1 VADGLLGWLERRAAR
16 PRPAGRHRR
25 WWIAALLLAAS
36 AGGIVAIRAAS
47 APRIVV
53 GSKNFTEQEILGEIA
68 AQQLE
73 RRLGAR
79 VTRTLDIGGTLLAHE
94 ALVAGEIDLYPE
106 YTGTALTAIL
116 KLPAATDPKA
126 VFDTVA
132 KEYRSRWKL
141 VWLSPLGFDDTFA
154 MVIRGGDARSS
165 GIATLSQAAQWKKG
179 WVLGVGY
186 EFLRRPDGLAGL
198 QKTYAL
204 PLEGTPKTMDLGLLY
219 AALEQGQVDLVAAN
233 STDGLLAE
241 RDFKVLEDDRKYF
254 PPYEA
259 AFVVNE
265 GLFSREPKARAA
277 LEELSGKLTTP
288 IMQRLNAQVVGKHR
302 RPTDVAAEFLD
313 SLYTRRAVP

>member
-1 VADGLLGWLERRAAR
+1 MDRAAFR
-16 PRPAGRHRR
+16 AAVAAG
-25 WWIAALLLAAS
+25 LSVTLAATGAI
-36 AGGIVAIRAAS
+36 AGCARGRAL
-47 APRIVV
+47 VV

-73 RRLGAR
+73 RRLGTR
-79 VTRTLDIGGTLLAHE
+79 VTRKLDIGGTLLAHE

-116 KLPAATDPKA
+116 KVPAATDPKV

-132 KEYRSRWKL
+132 REYRARWKL
-141 VWLSPLGFDDTFA
+141 VWLFPLGFNDTFA
-154 MVIRGGDARSS
+154 MVIRGADARSS
-165 GIATLSQAAQWKKG
+165 GIATLSQAAQRKKG

-219 AALEQGQVDLVAAN
+219 AALEQGQVDLVAGN

-241 RDFKVLEDDRKYF
+241 RDFKVLEDDKKYF

-265 GLFSREPKARAA
+265 SLFAKEPRARAA
-277 LEELSGKLTTP
+277 LEELCGKIATEV
-288 IMQRLNAQVVGKHR
+288 MQKLNNLVVGQHR
-302 RPTDVAAEFLD
+302 RPADVASEFLD
-313 SLYTRRAVP
+313 SLYSRRAVP

>member
-1 VADGLLGWLERRAAR
+1 MDRTTFRAS
-16 PRPAGRHRR
+16 
-25 WWIAALLLAAS
+25 LAAGIFFALAATCA
-36 AGGIVAIRAAS
+36 AGLTGCARG
-47 APRIVV
+47 RTLVV

-73 RRLGAR
+73 RRLGTR

-126 VFDTVA
+126 VFDTVV

-154 MVIRGGDARSS
+154 MVIRGVDARTS
-165 GIATLSQAAQWKKG
+165 GIATLSQAAQRRKG

-186 EFLRRPDGLAGL
+186 EFLHRPDGFAGL

-204 PLEGTPKTMDLGLLY
+204 PLEGTPRTMDLGLLY

-265 GLFSREPKARAA
+265 GLFSKEPKARAA
-277 LEELSGKLTTP
+277 LEELSGKLTTAT
-288 IMQRLNAQVVGKHR
+288 MQKLNGQVVGLHR
-302 RPTDVAAEFLD
+302 RPADVAAEFLD
-313 SLYTRRAVP
+313 GALGRHRPARP

>member
-1 VADGLLGWLERRAAR
+1 MDRAAFR
-16 PRPAGRHRR
+16 TAVAVGS
-25 WWIAALLLAAS
+25 IALAATCA
-36 AGGIVAIRAAS
+36 AGLTGCARGRAL
-47 APRIVV
+47 VV

-79 VTRTLDIGGTLLAHE
+79 VSRKLDIGGTLLAHE

-116 KLPAATDPKA
+116 KLPAATDPNA
-126 VFDTVA
+126 VFHTVA
-132 KEYRSRWKL
+132 NEYRARWKL
-141 VWLSPLGFDDTFA
+141 VWLPPLGFNDTFA
-154 MVIRGGDARSS
+154 MVIRGEDARST
-165 GIATLSQAAQWKKG
+165 GIGTLSQAAQRKRG

-186 EFLRRPDGLAGL
+186 EFLRRPDGFAGL

-204 PLEGTPKTMDLGLLY
+204 PLEGTPRTMDLGLLY
-219 AALEQGQVDLVAAN
+219 TALEGGQVDLVAAN

-259 AFVVNE
+259 AFVVRE
-265 GLFSREPKARAA
+265 GLFSREPNARAA
-277 LEELSGKLTTP
+277 LEELSGKLTTAA
-288 IMQRLNAQVVGKHR
+288 MQRLNGQVVGKHR
-302 RPTDVAAEFLD
+302 RPAEVAAEFLD
-313 SLYTRRAVP
+313 GALGGPGQGRP

>member
-1 VADGLLGWLERRAAR
+1 MDRAAFR
-16 PRPAGRHRR
+16 ATVAAGLSV
-25 WWIAALLLAAS
+25 ALATTFATACLTGCARS
-36 AGGIVAIRAAS
+36 RTV
-47 APRIVV
+47 VV

-73 RRLGAR
+73 RRLGTR

-154 MVIRGGDARSS
+154 MVIRGVEARTS
-165 GIATLSQAAQWKKG
+165 GVATLSQAAQRKKG

-186 EFLRRPDGLAGL
+186 EFLNRPDGFAGL

-204 PLEGTPKTMDLGLLY
+204 PLEGTPRTMDLGLLY

-241 RDFKVLEDDRKYF
+241 RDFKVLEDDRNYF

-259 AFVVNE
+259 AFVVRDE
-265 GLFSREPKARAA
+265 LFTRVPGARAA
-277 LEELSGKLTTP
+277 LEELSGQLTTAT
-288 IMQRLNAQVVGKHR
+288 MRKLNNLVVGKHR
-302 RPTDVAAEFLD
+302 RPADVAAEFLD
-313 SLYTRRAVP
+313 GARSRHRPARP

>member
-1 VADGLLGWLERRAAR
+1 
-16 PRPAGRHRR
+16 
-25 WWIAALLLAAS
+25 
-36 AGGIVAIRAAS
+36 
-47 APRIVV
+47 
-53 GSKNFTEQEILGEIA
+53 
-68 AQQLE
+68 
-73 RRLGAR
+73 
-79 VTRTLDIGGTLLAHE
+79 LLAHE

-154 MVIRGGDARSS
+154 MVIRGVEARTS
-165 GIATLSQAAQWKKG
+165 GIATLSQAAQRKKG

-186 EFLRRPDGLAGL
+186 EFLNRPDGFAGL

-204 PLEGTPKTMDLGLLY
+204 PLEGTPRTMDLGLLY

-259 AFVVNE
+259 AFVVRDE
-265 GLFSREPKARAA
+265 LFTRVPGARAA
-277 LEELSGKLTTP
+277 LEELSGQLTTAT
-288 IMQRLNAQVVGKHR
+288 MRKLNNLVVGKHR
-302 RPTDVAAEFLD
+302 RPADVAAEFLD
-313 SLYTRRAVP
+313 GARSRHHPALP

>member
-1 VADGLLGWLERRAAR
+1 MDRAAFR
-16 PRPAGRHRR
+16 AALAGLSVALVVTCAPAGLTGCARGKT
-25 WWIAALLLAAS
+25 L
-36 AGGIVAIRAAS
+36 
-47 APRIVV
+47 VV

-73 RRLGAR
+73 RRLGTR
-79 VTRTLDIGGTLLAHE
+79 VVRKLDIGGTLLAHE

-126 VFDTVA
+126 VFDTVTR
-132 KEYRSRWKL
+132 EYRSRWKL
-141 VWLSPLGFDDTFA
+141 DWLAPLGFNDTFA
-154 MVIRGGDARSS
+154 MVIRGADARSS
-165 GIATLSQAAQWKKG
+165 GIASLSQAAQRKKG

-186 EFLRRPDGLAGL
+186 EFLNRPDGLAGL

-219 AALEQGQVDLVAAN
+219 TALEGGQVDLVAGN
-233 STDGLLAE
+233 STDGILAT

-265 GLFSREPKARAA
+265 GLSSKEPRARAA
-277 LEELSGKLTTP
+277 LEELCGKIATEV
-288 IMQRLNAQVVGKHR
+288 MQKLNNLVVGQHR
-302 RPTDVAAEFLD
+302 RPADVASEFLD
-313 SLYTRRAVP
+313 DLAKRTSPADR

>member
-1 VADGLLGWLERRAAR
+1 MDRTAFRLAVAAGLSVALATTYGAGLTGCAR
-16 PRPAGRHRR
+16 
-25 WWIAALLLAAS
+25 
-36 AGGIVAIRAAS
+36 GGTL
-47 APRIVV
+47 VV

-73 RRLGAR
+73 RRLGTR
-79 VTRTLDIGGTLLAHE
+79 VTRKLDIGGTLLAHE

-132 KEYRSRWKL
+132 KEYRARWKL
-141 VWLSPLGFDDTFA
+141 VWLFPLGFNDTFA
-154 MVIRGGDARSS
+154 MVIRGTEARSS
-165 GIATLSQAAQWKKG
+165 GIATLSQAAQRKKG

-204 PLEGTPKTMDLGLLY
+204 PLEGSPKSMDLGLLY
-219 AALEQGQVDLVAAN
+219 TALEQGQVDLVAGN

-241 RDFKVLEDDRKYF
+241 RDFRVLEDDRKYF

-259 AFVVNE
+259 AFVM
-265 GLFSREPKARAA
+265 REDVFAKEPRARAA
-277 LEELSGKLTTP
+277 LEELTGRITTAT
-288 IMQRLNAQVVGKHR
+288 MQKLNAQVVGKHR
-302 RPTDVAAEFLD
+302 RPADVASEFLD
-313 SLYTRRAVP
+313 SLAGQPLPARH

>member
-1 VADGLLGWLERRAAR
+1 MDGAAFRAALA
-16 PRPAGRHRR
+16 AGVS
-25 WWIAALLLAAS
+25 AALAATLS
-36 AGGIVAIRAAS
+36 AAGLTSCSRGRAL
-47 APRIVV
+47 VV

-68 AQQLE
+68 SQQLE
-73 RRLGAR
+73 RKLGTR

-106 YTGTALTAIL
+106 YTGTALTSIL
-116 KLPAATDPKA
+116 KLPAATDPKT

-132 KEYRSRWKL
+132 REYRARWNL
-141 VWLSPLGFDDTFA
+141 VWLPPLGFNDTFA
-154 MVIRGGDARSS
+154 MVVRGADARSS
-165 GIATLSQAAQWKKG
+165 GIATLSQAARRKKG

-204 PLEGTPKTMDLGLLY
+204 PLEGSPRTMDLGLLY

-241 RDFKVLEDDRKYF
+241 RDFKVLEDDRRYF

-259 AFVVNE
+259 AFVVRE
-265 GLFSREPKARAA
+265 ALFAKDPRARAA
-277 LEELSGKLTTP
+277 LEELSGRIATEV
-288 IMQRLNAQVVGKHR
+288 MQRLNSLVVGRHR
-302 RPTDVAAEFLD
+302 RPAEVASEFLD
-313 SLYTRRAVP
+313 GIGSLRPARP

>member
-1 VADGLLGWLERRAAR
+1 MDRTTFRVAVAAGVSVALAGTLATASLTGCARSRA
-16 PRPAGRHRR
+16 
-25 WWIAALLLAAS
+25 L
-36 AGGIVAIRAAS
+36 
-47 APRIVV
+47 VV

-68 AQQLE
+68 AQLLE
-73 RRLGAR
+73 RRLGMR
-79 VTRTLDIGGTLLAHE
+79 VTRKLDIGGTLLAHE

-132 KEYRSRWKL
+132 REYRARWKL
-141 VWLSPLGFDDTFA
+141 VWLFPLGFNDTFA
-154 MVIRGGDARSS
+154 MVIRGAEARSS
-165 GIATLSQAAQWKKG
+165 GIATLSQAAQRKKG

-219 AALEQGQVDLVAAN
+219 AALEQGQVDLVAGN

-241 RDFKVLEDDRKYF
+241 RDFRVLEDDRKYF

-259 AFVVNE
+259 AFVV
-265 GLFSREPKARAA
+265 REDVFAKEPRARAA
-277 LEELSGKLTTP
+277 LEELTGRITTAT
-288 IMQRLNAQVVGKHR
+288 MQKLNAQVVGKHR
-302 RPTDVAAEFLD
+302 RPADVALEFLD
-313 SLYTRRAVP
+313 GAVGRDLPARP

>member
-1 VADGLLGWLERRAAR
+1 MDRAAFR
-16 PRPAGRHRR
+16 ATVALGLSVATCAAGLTGCARGRT
-25 WWIAALLLAAS
+25 L
-36 AGGIVAIRAAS
+36 
-47 APRIVV
+47 VV

-73 RRLGAR
+73 RRLGTR
-79 VTRTLDIGGTLLAHE
+79 VSRKLDIGGTLLAHE

-116 KLPAATDPKA
+116 KLPAATDRNA

-132 KEYRSRWKL
+132 KEYRARWKL
-141 VWLSPLGFDDTFA
+141 VWLFPLGFNDTFA
-154 MVIRGGDARSS
+154 MVVRGAEARSS
-165 GIATLSQAAQWKKG
+165 GLATLSQAAQRKKG

-186 EFLRRPDGLAGL
+186 EFLRRPDGLDGL

-204 PLEGTPKTMDLGLLY
+204 PLAGTPKTMDLGLLY
-219 AALEQGQVDLVAAN
+219 AALEQGQVDLVAGN

-241 RDFKVLEDDRKYF
+241 RDFTVLEDDRKYF

-259 AFVVNE
+259 AFVVRE
-265 GLFSREPKARAA
+265 DFFSKEPKARAA
-277 LEELSGKLTTP
+277 LEELTGKLTTAT
-288 IMQRLNAQVVGKHR
+288 MRKLNAQVVGSHR
-302 RPTDVAAEFLD
+302 RPAEVASGFLD

>member
-1 VADGLLGWLERRAAR
+1 MDRAALR
-16 PRPAGRHRR
+16 AFLT
-25 WWIAALLLAAS
+25 AALAAALGAACLAGCARS
-36 AGGIVAIRAAS
+36 RS
-47 APRIVV
+47 LVV

-73 RRLGAR
+73 RRLGVR
-79 VTRTLDIGGTLLAHE
+79 VTRKLDIGGTLLAHE

-116 KLPAATDPKA
+116 KLPAVSDPKA
-126 VFDTVA
+126 AFEAVA

-154 MVIRGGDARSS
+154 MVIRGADARAS
-165 GIATLSQAAQWKKG
+165 GIATLSQAAQRKKS

-186 EFLRRPDGLAGL
+186 EFLQRPDGLRGL

-204 PLEGTPKTMDLGLLY
+204 PLEGTPRTMDLGLLY
-219 AALEQGQVDLVAAN
+219 TALEGGQVDLVAAN

-241 RDFKVLEDDRKYF
+241 RDFKVLEDDKRFF

-259 AFVVNE
+259 AFVVRDE
-265 GLFSREPKARAA
+265 LFTRVPGARAA
-277 LEELSGKLTTP
+277 LEELCGRIATEVMQKLNS
-288 IMQRLNAQVVGKHR
+288 LVVGQHR
-302 RPTDVAAEFLD
+302 RPADVASEFLD
-313 SLYTRRAVP
+313 DLASRTSPSRP

>member
-1 VADGLLGWLERRAAR
+1 
-16 PRPAGRHRR
+16 
-25 WWIAALLLAAS
+25 
-36 AGGIVAIRAAS
+36 
-47 APRIVV
+47 
-53 GSKNFTEQEILGEIA
+53 
-68 AQQLE
+68 
-73 RRLGAR
+73 
-79 VTRTLDIGGTLLAHE
+79 
-94 ALVAGEIDLYPE
+94 VAGEIDLYPE

-132 KEYRSRWKL
+132 KEYRARWKL
-141 VWLSPLGFDDTFA
+141 VWLFPLGFNDTFA
-154 MVIRGGDARSS
+154 MVIRGEEARGA
-165 GIATLSQAAQWKKG
+165 GIATLSQAAQRKKG

-219 AALEQGQVDLVAAN
+219 VALEQGQVDLVAGN

-241 RDFKVLEDDRKYF
+241 RDFKVLEDDKKYF

-265 GLFSREPKARAA
+265 ELFSKEPKARAA
-277 LEELSGKLTTP
+277 LEELTGKLTTAT
-288 IMQRLNAQVVGKHR
+288 MQKLNAQVVGKHR
-302 RPTDVAAEFLD
+302 RPAEIASEFLD
-313 SLYTRRAVP
+313 GIGGRLLPARR

>member
-1 VADGLLGWLERRAAR
+1 MDRAAFR
-16 PRPAGRHRR
+16 AP
-25 WWIAALLLAAS
+25 LAAGLS
-36 AGGIVAIRAAS
+36 FALAATCTTTGLS
-47 APRIVV
+47 GCSRGKTLVV

-73 RRLGAR
+73 RRLGTR

-94 ALVAGEIDLYPE
+94 ALVAGKIDLYPE
-106 YTGTALTAIL
+106 YTGTALTAVL
-116 KLPAATDPKA
+116 KLPATTDPKA

-132 KEYRSRWKL
+132 REYRARWKL
-141 VWLSPLGFDDTFA
+141 VWLPPLGFNDTFA
-154 MVIRGGDARSS
+154 MVIRGTDARSS
-165 GIATLSQAAQWKKG
+165 GISTLSQAAQRKKG

-186 EFLRRPDGLAGL
+186 EFLNRPDGLAGL

-204 PLEGTPKTMDLGLLY
+204 PLAGAPRTMDLGLLY

-265 GLFSREPKARAA
+265 SLFAKEPRARAA
-277 LEELSGKLTTP
+277 LEELCGKIATEV
-288 IMQRLNAQVVGKHR
+288 MQKLNGQVVGRHR
-302 RPTDVAAEFLD
+302 RPAEVASEFLD
-313 SLYTRRAVP
+313 GIGGRVRPARP